1 MVYSRQLGAAE
12 PTLRER
18 TSSVNDMPNE
28 RDWHARR
35 PGLHRQSQFAD
46 APELF
51 ERLRSGITG
60 GTCLLICLALCT
72 VGGLSAVLVG
82 VNHAASYSA
91 LVNISL
97 PPGGTLTTT
106 PPPKPT
112 PVQQATIFIPE
123 VLRTALTCDEAV
135 NNSHARICVHT
146 RPGTALQIT
155 ISYCS
160 GAVDQSSSLQGTHNA
175 DANGDFEWD
184 WTPHSTCT
192 GQALA
197 RIIAQ
202 LDGFDDSDLTYPF
215 TLQPGTGGPTG
226 TPSPTRGPTG
236 TPVPSPTGG
245 TATPTP
251 TPTGG
256 PGKPPTPTPVAPTAT
271 PTPTPVA
278 PTATPPIP

>member
-97 PPGGTLTTT
+97 PPGGALKAT

-112 PVQQATIFIPE
+112 PVQQATIFIPQ
-123 VLRTALTCDEAV
+123 VLRTALTCDDAV

-160 GAVDQSSSLQGTHNA
+160 GAVDQSPSLQGTHNA
-175 DANGDFEWD
+175 DANGDVEWD
-184 WTPHSTCT
+184 WVPHSTCT

-226 TPSPTRGPTG
+226 TPSPSPTRGATG
-236 TPVPSPTGG
+236 TPTPTG
-245 TATPTP
+245 ATPTP
-251 TPTGG
+251 TPAGG
-256 PGKPPTPTPVAPTAT
+256 PGKQPTPTPTAT
-271 PTPTPVA
+271 PTAAPNTTPTP
-278 PTATPPIP
+278 PPLPIP